1 MPLKFS
7 GKARID
13 EGTGDVL
20 VSAYV
25 GDVPITCTIKRSAM
39 TAGFNG
45 LGVSD
50 AQALE
55 VYYIRSDEIHAI
67 ASQRFDNGERA
78 PTLTRCD
85 RDII

>member
-7 GKARID
+7 GKAKID

-20 VSAYV
+20 VSAYA
-25 GDVPITCTIKRSAM
+25 GEIPITCIIKRSAM
-39 TAGFNG
+39 AAGFNEFG
-45 LGVSD
+45 ISD

-55 VYYIRSDEIHAI
+55 VYYIRSGEIQAMV
-67 ASQRFDNGERA
+67 SQRFDNGERA